1 MGQNSNAN
9 NNFLRGAVSGTR
21 LNSTGTN
28 SLRSSGGDIVLGE
41 GSVVDNQLRPYASD
55 DTDPSNRYL
64 ANIKYGTTEHWN
76 SATGFIP
83 GDGEIIVYTDYQTI
97 TKISPVTGEEITMP
111 VPGIKIGTGNAYV
124 QDLAF
129 CDEWERDLIY
139 DHIHNT
145 DVHVSPE
152 DKQRWNNKLN
162 CVDQIT
168 GETLILNRL

>member
-1 MGQNSNAN
+1 MGQNSNVN

-28 SLRSSGGDIVLGE
+28 SLRESGGEVVLGE
-41 GSVVDNQLRPYASD
+41 ASVVDNQLRPYASD

-64 ANIKYGTTEHWN
+64 ANIKYGTTERWN
-76 SATGFIP
+76 SAVGFIP
-83 GDGEIIVYTDYQTI
+83 GEGEIIVYTDYETV

-145 DVHVSPE
+145 DVHVSAE

-162 CVDQIT
+162 YEQNIQN
-168 GETLILNRL
+168 ETLVLNRN

>member
-1 MGQNSNAN
+1 MGQNNNVN

-28 SLRSSGGDIVLGE
+28 SLRESGGEIVLGE
-41 GSVVDNQLRPYASD
+41 ASVVDNQLRPYASD

-76 SATGFIP
+76 SAAGFIP

-111 VPGIKIGTGNAYV
+111 VPAIKIGTGNAYV
-124 QDLAF
+124 QDLALV
-129 CDEWERDLIY
+129 DEWERDLIY

-162 CVDQIT
+162 YEQNIQN
-168 GETLILNRL
+168 ETLVLNRN

>member
-1 MGQNSNAN
+1 MGQNNNVN

-28 SLRSSGGDIVLGE
+28 SLRESGGEIVLGE
-41 GSVVDNQLRPYASD
+41 ASVVDNQLRPYASD

-76 SATGFIP
+76 SAAGFIP

-111 VPGIKIGTGNAYV
+111 VPAIKIGTGNAYV

-129 CDEWERDLIY
+129 VDEWERDLIY

-162 CVDQIT
+162 YEQNIQN
-168 GETLILNRL
+168 ETLVLNRN